1 MFGAAAVDPG
11 DTGMQAV
18 KGFVQLKNSQMIQIK
33 VISGGNAAGIGAFRD
48 WVMGDKAVDACC
60 AGQFNGAFSQGHHN
74 RYFFD
79 GHIWIAPDE
88 TGQFGHSFA
97 RDTGGL
103 GNYKGVSAAV
113 TEGVGDDAAAGNNV
127 EGFED
132 IAYSCHQII
141 TSFL

>member
-1 MFGAAAVDPG
+1 MPVAPASSMALSVRVIITATFL
-11 DTGMQAV
+11 TG
-18 KGFVQLKNSQMIQIK
+18 
-33 VISGGNAAGIGAFRD
+33 ISGSPQTRPG
-48 WVMGDKAVDACC
+48 
-60 AGQFNGAFSQGHHN
+60 SS
-74 RYFFD
+74 
-79 GHIWIAPDE
+79 
-88 TGQFGHSFA
+88 GHSFA
-97 RDTGGL
+97 GDTGGL